1 MDPREL
7 KDEPCNSGC
16 VQRTYNQKL
25 EGRKKEKKSQGR
37 DLSKD
42 VSEILARY

>member
-1 MDPREL
+1 MSHVILDACKGLTIKNWKE
-7 KDEPCNSGC
+7 
-16 VQRTYNQKL
+16 
-25 EGRKKEKKSQGR
+25 EKKKKMSQGR